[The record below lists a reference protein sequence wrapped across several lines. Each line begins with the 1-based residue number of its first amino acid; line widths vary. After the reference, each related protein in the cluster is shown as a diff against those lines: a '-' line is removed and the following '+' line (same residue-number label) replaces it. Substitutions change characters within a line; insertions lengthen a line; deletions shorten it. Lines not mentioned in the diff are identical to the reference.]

1 MSSEVGP
8 SQTGDVAIDEINYY
22 LSKYEK
28 RRDDFYYK
36 HKLTRRLSIL
46 SVFWIAISIG
56 MISSKAVFGIDLI
69 TLIPYQF
76 VGFDV
81 VNWHL
86 IVLWPTVI
94 FFLSIKNF
102 GKFIKTIWLLEFAV
116 LLAFYSKPMI
126 TLFAISHIAM
136 FVTCYALN
144 RMNGYT
150 RGWSRNRLATEHLE
164 RLERE
169 YLISINGQ
177 SDEFVRIEQDNTLA
191 KLSEIDTKSREAAH
205 ADIVGDYLA
214 VNNGALNWIKGLKK

>member
-28 RRDDFYYK
+28 RRDGFYYK

-69 TLIPYQF
+69 TLVPYQF

-86 IVLWPTVI
+86 IVFWPAII
-94 FFLSIKNF
+94 FFLSMNNLGTSCKAIF
-102 GKFIKTIWLLEFAV
+102 LLEFAA
-116 LLAFYSKPMI
+116 LLVFYSKP
-126 TLFAISHIAM
+126 AIVLLAIVHTTI

-164 RLERE
+164 RLKRE
-169 YLISINGQ
+169 YLIAINGQ
-177 SDEFVRIEQDNTLA
+177 SDEFIRIERDNTLA
-191 KLSEIDTKSREAAH
+191 KLSEIDTKNREAAH
-205 ADIVGDYLA
+205 ADIVGDYIA
-214 VNNGALNWIKGLKK
+214 VHDGAFGWIKGLRK